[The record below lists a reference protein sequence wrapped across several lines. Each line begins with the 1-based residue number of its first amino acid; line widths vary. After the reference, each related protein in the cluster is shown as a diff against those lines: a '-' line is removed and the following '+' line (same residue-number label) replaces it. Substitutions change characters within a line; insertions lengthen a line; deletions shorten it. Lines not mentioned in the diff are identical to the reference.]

1 MLFCGI
7 CRKPVAPW
15 GWICYNIRYS
25 MAVYRYRAE
34 RGRKQAVNR
43 KLGRLLRPGMGVYFV
58 VLAAFCAAAL
68 VLRQYW
74 LAVGES
80 AATLLV
86 FLLFSVNRSR
96 RDRKIRKYLQ
106 TVPNTLESIGQG
118 ECPFPAVLVRLGDG
132 GIIWTNHRF
141 GEITGLSDTLSDR
154 RLEDVLP
161 DFSTEWLTSG
171 HTQAGSDVTL
181 SGRRYRVYGTT
192 IRAEDGRGTLLGVL
206 YFSDLTELYQVRD
219 EYIRSRPVVSII
231 MIDNYEELTKT

>member
-1 MLFCGI
+1 M
-7 CRKPVAPW
+7 
-15 GWICYNIRYS
+15 
-25 MAVYRYRAE
+25 
-34 RGRKQAVNR
+34 NR

-58 VLAAFCAAAL
+58 ILAAFCAAAL
-68 VLRQYW
+68 ALRQYW

-86 FLLFSVNRSR
+86 FLLFSLNRSR

-141 GEITGLSDTLSDR
+141 GEITGLGDTLSDR

-161 DFSTEWLTSG
+161 DFSIEWLTSG

-219 EYIRSRPVVSII
+219 EYIRSLPVVSII
-231 MIDNYEELTKT
+231 LIDNYEELTKNLS